1 MIAEQDNDGVDDD
14 EEEEEMMAQLENMGV
29 PRVGQYRGS
38 KIAIPRMTAVIDGT
52 KSVPVLAKADK
63 FVNIDKNI
71 DDMEY
76 QISKEK
82 IS

>member
-1 MIAEQDNDGVDDD
+1 
-14 EEEEEMMAQLENMGV
+14 
-29 PRVGQYRGS
+29 
-38 KIAIPRMTAVIDGT
+38 MTAVIDGT

-76 QISKEK
+76 
-82 IS
+82 